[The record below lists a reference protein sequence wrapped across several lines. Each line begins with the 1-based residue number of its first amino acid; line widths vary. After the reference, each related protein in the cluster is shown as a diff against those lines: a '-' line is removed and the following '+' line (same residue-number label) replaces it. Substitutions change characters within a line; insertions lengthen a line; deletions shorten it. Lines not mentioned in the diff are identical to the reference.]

1 MIAKFQVGEVVSL
14 LPKQA
19 AIGQV
24 YNKVAPVALKAGILL
39 PEPQIGAGYIQ
50 WRLPGDG
57 WKSYATCDEA
67 TKDVIAP
74 QYNERLSALEKA
86 LAGSPLKDASY
97 VPSTKQIFY
106 RQANGGWE
114 IALVAWGHRYPNI
127 FPTKELETRISRDLL
142 QSVSIGFQWN
152 TELIPNF
159 NFRLEN
165 QPRVTFIDGMFY
177 VDGKLK
183 VGKRLKVETEFGQ
196 SYELIVTQGQEQY
209 VYDLTQYATVVVNV
223 VRGTAPL
230 ADAKCDV
237 SFDNKHYEITTDA
250 NGLASLKFPLIG
262 DGNGLPIQ
270 VQPVCQVIC
279 CGKTQTQTLQANDIL
294 YFNFSFNSPEETPQ
308 PPHPQPPHP
317 QPPHPEP
324 LPSPAPPK
332 ELVTIKL
339 LDYGGEPM
347 PDLPF
352 TLKTKLKGVVQL
364 RTTAEGI
371 CEVPKTWFTHKEK
384 MRIKIDIPQEYADTH
399 DLHDPRKK

>member
-1 MIAKFQVGEVVSL
+1 MIARFQIGELVSL

-24 YNKVAPVALKAGILL
+24 YNKVAPVALKARILL

-57 WKSYATCDEA
+57 WESYSMCDEA
-67 TKDVIAP
+67 TKYIIAP
-74 QYNERLSALEKA
+74 QYNDRLSALEKA

-97 VPSTKQIFY
+97 VPSIKQIFY
-106 RQANGGWE
+106 RQANGEWE
-114 IALVAWGHRYPNI
+114 IALAAWGHRYPNI

-177 VDGKLK
+177 MDGKLK
-183 VGKRLKVETEFGQ
+183 VGKKLKIETEFGQ
-196 SYELIVTQGQEQY
+196 SYELDVAQGQEQY
-209 VYDLTQYATVVVNV
+209 IYDLTQYATVVVNV
-223 VRGTAPL
+223 ARDAAPL
-230 ADAKCDV
+230 ADTKCDV
-237 SFDNKHYEITTDA
+237 SFDDKHYEIATDA
-250 NGLASLKFPLIG
+250 NGQASLKFPLIG

-270 VQPVCQVIC
+270 AQPMCQVIC
-279 CGKTQTQTLQANDIL
+279 SGETQEQTPQANDIL
-294 YFNFSFNSPEETPQ
+294 YFNFSFNSPKS
-308 PPHPQPPHP
+308 
-317 QPPHPEP
+317 PE
-324 LPSPAPPK
+324 PPK
-332 ELVTIKL
+332 EFVTIKL
-339 LDYGGEPM
+339 LNYGGEPM

-352 TLKTKLKGVVQL
+352 TLKIKLKGVVQL

-371 CEVPKTWFTHKEK
+371 CEVPKAWFTHKEK

-399 DLHDPRKK
+399 DLHDPKKKKKK

>member
-1 MIAKFQVGEVVSL
+1 MIAKFQVGELVSL

-24 YNKVAPVALKAGILL
+24 YNKVAPVALKARILL

-50 WRLPGDG
+50 WRLSGDG

-86 LAGSPLKDASY
+86 LAGSPLQDASY

-106 RQANGGWE
+106 RQANGEWE

-183 VGKRLKVETEFGQ
+183 VGKKLKVETEFGQ
-196 SYELIVTQGQEQY
+196 SYELDVTQGQEQY
-209 VYDLTQYATVVVNV
+209 IYDLTQYATVVVNV
-223 VRGTAPL
+223 VRDAAPL
-230 ADAKCDV
+230 ADTKCNI
-237 SFDNKHYEITTDA
+237 SFYNKPYEITTDA
-250 NGLASLKFPLIG
+250 NGQATLKLPLIG
-262 DGNGLPIQ
+262 DDKGLPIQ
-270 VQPVCQVIC
+270 PQPMCQVIC
-279 CGKTQTQTLQANDIL
+279 SGETQEQTPQANDIL
-294 YFNFSFNSPEETPQ
+294 YFNFSFNSPKETPQ
-308 PPHPQPPHP
+308 PPTDPVQPKP
-317 QPPHPEP
+317 P
-324 LPSPAPPK
+324 LPSDSTK
-332 ELVTIKL
+332 EFVTIKL

-352 TLKTKLKGVVQL
+352 TLTTKLKGIVQL
-364 RTTAEGI
+364 RTTSEGI
-371 CEVPKTWFTHKEK
+371 CEVPKAWFTHNEK

-399 DLHDPRKK
+399 DLHDPKKRRKK